1 MLLLLVEGEFLLERF
16 QGKGGWTFVKFPKEI
31 MPSSKAF
38 GMMKVSGSVDN
49 FSFEG
54 KHLMPMGNGYIF
66 LPVAKPIRTKI
77 GKDEGDRVLIRLYK
91 EEIPDQIPEELIDCL
106 KDDPGKF
113 DLFVALSKSGQ
124 KQWIQYIYSS
134 DNIEDRSNR
143 IIKLLNSL
151 ASI

>member
-1 MLLLLVEGEFLLERF
+1 MMLLLVEGEFLLERF

-38 GMMKVSGSVDN
+38 GMMKVSGSIDD
-49 FSFEG
+49 FPFGG
-54 KHLMPMGNGYIF
+54 KHLMPMGNGFIF
-66 LPVAKPIRTKI
+66 LPIAKPIRTKI
-77 GKDEGDRVLIRLYK
+77 GKEEGDSVLIRLYK
-91 EEIPDQIPEELIDCL
+91 EEVPDQLPQELIDCL

-113 DLFVALSKSGQ
+113 KLFAELSQSEQ

-134 DNIEDRSNR
+134 DKIEDRSNR